1 MQNGGLQTK
10 APQVPAVSRSISLSH
25 STQLRE
31 GEESNFRSYKEEVMR
46 QRNIKMEW
54 KQRAEEKFA
63 RGAEEKQEV
72 AQVKERKRL
81 TKMDELKGVGGPFTC
96 ADEVRLYLD
105 KEELSERE
113 KQKRLKK
120 EVQFARERTTLP
132 SSDTLFNIQAKLPN
146 KKRKDKNSEE
156 FGASLMTF
164 LGKKADDNVMK
175 YNLFKSSLRKYTNS
189 DGINN

>member
-46 QRNIKMEW
+46 QRNIKMAW
-54 KQRAEEKFA
+54 KQRAEEKYA
-63 RGAEEKQEV
+63 RGTEEKQEV

-120 EVQFARERTTLP
+120 EVQFARESTTLP

>member
-1 MQNGGLQTK
+1 
-10 APQVPAVSRSISLSH
+10 
-25 STQLRE
+25 
-31 GEESNFRSYKEEVMR
+31 MR
-46 QRNIKMEW
+46 QRNIKMAW

-175 YNLFKSSLRKYTNS
+175 YNLFKSSLRKYTIS

>member
-1 MQNGGLQTK
+1 MRNGGLQAK
-10 APQVPAVSRSISLSH
+10 AIKSLDAVSLSH

-46 QRNIKMEW
+46 QRNIKMAW

-120 EVQFARERTTLP
+120 EVQFARESTTLP
-132 SSDTLFNIQAKLPN
+132 GRAPPCLVRIHCSISRLNCSTRRGRTRTQ
-146 KKRKDKNSEE
+146 R
-156 FGASLMTF
+156 SL
-164 LGKKADDNVMK
+164 GPP
-175 YNLFKSSLRKYTNS
+175 
-189 DGINN
+189 

>member
-1 MQNGGLQTK
+1 
-10 APQVPAVSRSISLSH
+10 
-25 STQLRE
+25 
-31 GEESNFRSYKEEVMR
+31 MR
-46 QRNIKMEW
+46 QRDIKLAW
-54 KQRAEEKFA
+54 KQRTEEKFA

-72 AQVKERKRL
+72 AQVKDRKRL
-81 TKMDELKGVGGPFTC
+81 TKLDELKEVGSPFTC
-96 ADEVRLYLD
+96 AKAVRLYLD

-120 EVQFARERTTLP
+120 EVQFARESTTTLP
-132 SSDTLFNIQAKLPN
+132 SSDTLFNIQVKLPN
-146 KKRKDKNSEE
+146 KKRRDKNSEE

>member
-1 MQNGGLQTK
+1 
-10 APQVPAVSRSISLSH
+10 
-25 STQLRE
+25 
-31 GEESNFRSYKEEVMR
+31 MR
-46 QRNIKMEW
+46 QRDIKLAW
-54 KQRAEEKFA
+54 KQRTEEKFA

-72 AQVKERKRL
+72 AQVKDRKRL
-81 TKMDELKGVGGPFTC
+81 TKLDELKEVGSPFTC
-96 ADEVRLYLD
+96 AKEVRLYLD

-120 EVQFARERTTLP
+120 EVQFARESTTLP